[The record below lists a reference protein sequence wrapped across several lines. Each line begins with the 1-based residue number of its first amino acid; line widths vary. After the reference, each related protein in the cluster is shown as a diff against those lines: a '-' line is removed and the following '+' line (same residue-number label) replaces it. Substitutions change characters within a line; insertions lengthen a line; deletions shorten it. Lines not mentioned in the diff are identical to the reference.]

1 VTNQS
6 LADAVLLA
14 GRDDWVHFAEL
25 SWLAGREHPDVSGD
39 QRVKIVADTLSLLLD
54 QALIQLG
61 DVTKEG
67 FVAWTETPPAAVS
80 RVVSSWAAL
89 DRDPVP
95 GDIGWVANTDLG
107 DQRAAAL
114 RGDE

>member
-1 VTNQS
+1 MTNEP

-25 SWLAGREHPDVSGD
+25 SWLASRRCPDARPD
-39 QRVKIVADTLSLLLD
+39 ERPAIVADTLRVLLD
-54 QALIQLG
+54 QALIELG
-61 DVTKEG
+61 DVTSDG
-67 FVAWTETPPAAVS
+67 FAAWNETPSAAVE
-80 RVVSSWAAL
+80 RVLSAWSEL

-107 DQRAAAL
+107 DQRAELL
-114 RGDE
+114 RREM